1 MNTKS
6 RKTIEVESLLD
17 YANGFLSAKFGSQE
31 ERRAIILMIEFALMK
46 ANRYRGFRYLDEN
59 ELSSFDK
66 PGIRWVDYDPYT
78 MPVDPRFVDT
88 DPTRVRYA

>member
-17 YANGFLSAKFGSQE
+17 YANGFLRLKFGSQE

-46 ANRYRGFRYLDEN
+46 AKP
-59 ELSSFDK
+59 LSPSLPRRKRVVF
-66 PGIRWVDYDPYT
+66 IRQAWHPLVSIMTHPCHVD
-78 MPVDPRFVDT
+78 FISLNT